1 MRNRP
6 PFDPSLPGLPDILEH
21 DLKLVFV
28 GYNPSLPASRAGHY
42 YAGGQ
47 NYFYRMLHLS
57 GLTSRLLSYEEDA
70 TLLRYGIGLTDL
82 CKTPSAQVADLP
94 AGMLAEGR
102 DALREKLERYQPQ
115 TVCFNGLG
123 VYRAF
128 FGHPPGGLRAAEGA
142 PWLHAGVRSAIHQSS
157 QQRTACRAGSRVPRA
172 GPGRPLSRVTS
183 PVQRGYMQHTI

>member
-6 PFDPSLPGLPDILEH
+6 PFDPSLPGLPDILEL

-94 AGMLAEGR
+94 AGRLAAGR

-128 FGHPPGGLRAAEGA
+128 FGHPPVGYGQQKERLGFTRVFVVPSTSPANNALLVEREAAFHALARA
-142 PWLHAGVRSAIHQSS
+142 VRSLA
-157 QQRTACRAGSRVPRA
+157 
-172 GPGRPLSRVTS
+172 
-183 PVQRGYMQHTI
+183 